1 MTESARIRVV
11 FFGTPDYAVPALRA
25 LGSDSRFD
33 VVLVVTQPDRPA
45 GRGRALQPPAVKV
58 EAERLGLTVYQ
69 PESLR
74 KSEARTPLEAARAD
88 VFVVA
93 AYGLIFG
100 RKTLAIPR
108 FGALNLHASLLPK
121 YRGASPVAAAIL
133 HGDSETGVTL
143 MAMDEGLD
151 TGAIVAT
158 IRVLIEP
165 KDTTATLTA
174 RLAEA
179 GAQLAIDAIPRFV
192 AGELRPVPQPTEGA
206 TLTRPLTK
214 ADGWLGWDRS
224 ASVLERQ
231 VRAMWPWPRA
241 WTTSQ
246 DGQLQVHRAS
256 VAEGES
262 GTPGEI
268 RLQKDALMV
277 ACGAGWLRL
286 DVVQPAGGKP
296 MPGPAWAA
304 GRRLQAG
311 AVLGATGEPP
321 APPPLIVPVTP

>member
-1 MTESARIRVV
+1 
-11 FFGTPDYAVPALRA
+11 
-25 LGSDSRFD
+25 
-33 VVLVVTQPDRPA
+33 
-45 GRGRALQPPAVKV
+45 
-58 EAERLGLTVYQ
+58 
-69 PESLR
+69 
-74 KSEARTPLEAARAD
+74 SEARTPLEAARAD

-192 AGELRPVPQPTEGA
+192 AGEL
-206 TLTRPLTK
+206 
-214 ADGWLGWDRS
+214 
-224 ASVLERQ
+224 
-231 VRAMWPWPRA
+231 
-241 WTTSQ
+241 
-246 DGQLQVHRAS
+246 
-256 VAEGES
+256 
-262 GTPGEI
+262 
-268 RLQKDALMV
+268 
-277 ACGAGWLRL
+277 
-286 DVVQPAGGKP
+286 
-296 MPGPAWAA
+296 
-304 GRRLQAG
+304 
-311 AVLGATGEPP
+311 
-321 APPPLIVPVTP
+321 